1 MDGKRERVKWE
12 KREEEERWRLGGKG
26 NGKGR
31 RERGR
36 RKEKKAE
43 GKRRRGGVEK
53 GKGMGKGGEKKER
66 RQEKR
71 RKGSEE
77 GWKEK
82 EAEEGRGQRNFQKS
96 FDSAFAVCPGLQ
108 VL

>member
-1 MDGKRERVKWE
+1 M
-12 KREEEERWRLGGKG
+12 GKG
-26 NGKGR
+26 N
-31 RERGR
+31 R
-36 RKEKKAE
+36 RK
-43 GKRRRGGVEK
+43 GGVEK

-66 RQEKR
+66 RKEKR

-82 EAEEGRGQRNFQKS
+82 EAEEGRGQRNFKITIDLS
-96 FDSAFAVCPGLQ
+96 FAVCSGLQ